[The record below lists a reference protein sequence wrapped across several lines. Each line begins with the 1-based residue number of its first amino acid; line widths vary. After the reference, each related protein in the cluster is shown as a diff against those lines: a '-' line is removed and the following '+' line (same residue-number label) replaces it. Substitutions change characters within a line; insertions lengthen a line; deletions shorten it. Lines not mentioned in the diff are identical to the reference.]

1 MPASL
6 TAAIP
11 ALPALLL
18 GFFLMQTGNTF
29 QGTILSIRGEIEGF
43 TLAQIGAVG
52 AGFWAG
58 VIIGSLYAARVIRR
72 VGHVRTFAAFGAIAG
87 AAPLLHLL
95 IVNPFVW
102 MAARA
107 LTGFCFA
114 AMFIVIESWLNAGA
128 GSENRGQILS
138 IYGMTGLL
146 AGVSGQLLL
155 PTTDP
160 AGFRPFCIIA
170 CIISFALVP
179 IALTQG
185 APPPP
190 PGERSH
196 VGLARLYRDS
206 PLGVAAGFLS
216 GVTTGA
222 FFTLGPIFAEQ
233 RGLSTVQIAVFM
245 ACGTLG
251 GFAAAWPL
259 GLLSDRYDRRVVII
273 AAAAAAAASLLAM
286 LALVPG
292 DAYPWLLYLCVALF
306 GGMIIPTYS
315 LALAH
320 LSDAV
325 AQEEM
330 VAASSGLLLA
340 HGAGAAAGPLIAGFA
355 MSATPPGLSFTLIAA
370 QTLIVLFGVTRLY
383 SRPARPAARKSAFA
397 LEPPVPVGTEF
408 AAAHSTKASA

>member
-1 MPASL
+1 MPRAL

-18 GFFLMQTGNTF
+18 GFWLMQTGNTL
-29 QGTILSIRGEIEGF
+29 QGTVLSIRGEIEGF

-52 AGFWAG
+52 AAFWAG
-58 VIIGSLYAARVIRR
+58 IVVGSLLAVRVIRR
-72 VGHVRTFAAFGAIAG
+72 VGHIRTFAAFGAIAST
-87 AAPLLHLL
+87 APLVHLL
-95 IVNPFVW
+95 VVDPFVW
-102 MAARA
+102 IAARG

-114 AMFIVIESWLNAGA
+114 GMFIVVESWLNAGA
-128 GSENRGQILS
+128 NSENRGQILS

-146 AGVSGQLLL
+146 AGVGGQLLL
-155 PTTDP
+155 PVTDP

-185 APPPP
+185 AAPAP
-190 PGERSH
+190 PGEGAH
-196 VGLARLYRDS
+196 VPLARLYRDS

-222 FFTLGPIFAEQ
+222 FFTLGPIFAEG
-233 RGLSTVQIAVFM
+233 RGLGIGEIAIFM
-245 ACGTLG
+245 ASGTVG
-251 GFAAAWPL
+251 GFVAAWPL
-259 GLLSDRYDRRVVII
+259 GLLSDRYDRRLVII
-273 AAAAAAAASLLAM
+273 GAAAAAAASLIAM

-325 AQEEM
+325 QQDEM
-330 VAASSGLLLA
+330 VAASGGLLLA
-340 HGAGAAAGPLIAGFA
+340 HGAGAAAGPLIGGFA
-355 MSATPPGLSFTLIAA
+355 MSATPRGLSYMLVAA
-370 QTLIVLFGVTRLY
+370 QVLIVLFGVWRLV
-383 SRPARPAARKSAFA
+383 SGARVPARHKSAFMV
-397 LEPPVPVGTEF
+397 EPPVPVGTEF
-408 AAAHSTKASA
+408 AAAHSTQA

>member
-1 MPASL
+1 MPAKL
-6 TAAIP
+6 MAAIP

-43 TLAQIGAVG
+43 TLTEIGAVG

-58 VIIGSLYAARVIRR
+58 VIVGSLRAAGVIRR
-72 VGHVRTFAAFGAIAG
+72 VGHIRTFAAFGAIA
-87 AAPLLHLL
+87 ATAPLLHLL
-95 IVNPFVW
+95 IVNPLVW
-102 MAARA
+102 IAARA

-114 AMFIVIESWLNAGA
+114 GMFIVIESWLNAGA
-128 GSENRGQILS
+128 SSENRGQILS
-138 IYGMTGLL
+138 IYAMTGLL
-146 AGVSGQLLL
+146 AGIGGQLLL

-160 AGFRPFCIIA
+160 AGFRAFCIIA
-170 CIISFALVP
+170 CIISVALVP

-185 APPPP
+185 AAPAP
-190 PGERSH
+190 PGEGGH
-196 VGLARLYRDS
+196 VSLSRLYRDS
-206 PLGVAAGFLS
+206 PLGVTAGFLS

-222 FFTLGPIFAEQ
+222 FFTLGPIFAER
-233 RGLSTVQIAVFM
+233 RGLGTGEIAIFM

-251 GFAAAWPL
+251 GFVAAWPL
-259 GLLSDRYDRRVVII
+259 GLLSDRFDRRLVITG
-273 AAAAAAAASLLAM
+273 AAAAAAASLIAM
-286 LALVPG
+286 MAVVPT

-330 VAASSGLLLA
+330 VAASGGLLLA
-340 HGAGAAAGPLIAGFA
+340 HGSGAAAGPLIAGFA
-355 MSATPPGLSFTLIAA
+355 MSSVPSGLSFTLVAA
-370 QTLIVLFGVTRLY
+370 QALIVLFGALRLV
-383 SRPARPAARKSAFA
+383 SRAPPAAHKNAFA

-408 AAAHSTKASA
+408 AAAHAMQA

>member
-6 TAAIP
+6 TAAVP

-52 AGFWAG
+52 AGFWGG
-58 VIIGSLYAARVIRR
+58 VIIGSLRASGVIRR
-72 VGHVRTFAAFGAIAG
+72 VGQIRTFAACGAIA
-87 AAPLLHLL
+87 ATAPLVHLL
-95 IVNPFVW
+95 VMDPFVW
-102 MAARA
+102 IAARA

-114 AMFIVIESWLNAGA
+114 GMFIVVESWLNAGA
-128 GSENRGQILS
+128 SSENRGQILS

-146 AGVSGQLLL
+146 AGIGGQLLL
-155 PTTDP
+155 PLTDP
-160 AGFRPFCIIA
+160 AGFRPFSIIA
-170 CIISFALVP
+170 CIISLALVP
-179 IALTQG
+179 IALTQSAPP
-185 APPPP
+185 APPPE
-190 PGERSH
+190 GAH
-196 VGLARLYRDS
+196 VSLNRLYRDS
-206 PLGVAAGFLS
+206 PLGVVVGFLG

-222 FFTLGPIFAEQ
+222 FFTLGPIFAER
-233 RGLSTVQIAVFM
+233 RGLATGEIAVFM

-251 GFAAAWPL
+251 GFVAAWPL
-259 GLLSDRYDRRVVII
+259 GLLSDRYDRRLVIVGAAS
-273 AAAAAAAASLLAM
+273 AAAVSLMAM
-286 LALVPG
+286 LALVPAT
-292 DAYPWLLYLCVALF
+292 AYPWLLYLCVALF

-325 AQEEM
+325 SQEEM
-330 VAASSGLLLA
+330 VAASGGLLLA

-355 MSATPPGLSFTLIAA
+355 MSATPRGLSYTLIAA
-370 QTLIVLFGVTRLY
+370 QALIVLFGVGRLVF
-383 SRPARPAARKSAFA
+383 RAAPVTHKSAFA

-408 AAAHSTKASA
+408 AAAHSTNV

>member
-58 VIIGSLYAARVIRR
+58 VIIGSLCAARVIRR
-72 VGHVRTFAAFGAIAG
+72 VGHIRTFAAFGAIAG
-87 AAPLLHLL
+87 AAPLVHLL
-95 IVNPFVW
+95 VVDPFVW
-102 MAARA
+102 MATRA

-128 GSENRGQILS
+128 SSENRGQILS

-146 AGVSGQLLL
+146 AGIGGQLLL

-160 AGFRPFCIIA
+160 AGFKPFCIIA
-170 CIISFALVP
+170 CIISLALVP

-185 APPPP
+185 TAPAP

-206 PLGVAAGFLS
+206 PLAVGAGFL
-216 GVTTGA
+216 GGMTTGA

-233 RGLSTVQIAVFM
+233 RGLSTGQIAVFM

-251 GFAAAWPL
+251 GFVAAWPL
-259 GLLSDRYDRRVVII
+259 GS
-273 AAAAAAAASLLAM
+273 
-286 LALVPG
+286 
-292 DAYPWLLYLCVALF
+292 
-306 GGMIIPTYS
+306 
-315 LALAH
+315 
-320 LSDAV
+320 AV
-325 AQEEM
+325 G
-330 VAASSGLLLA
+330 S
-340 HGAGAAAGPLIAGFA
+340 P
-355 MSATPPGLSFTLIAA
+355 
-370 QTLIVLFGVTRLY
+370 
-383 SRPARPAARKSAFA
+383 
-397 LEPPVPVGTEF
+397 
-408 AAAHSTKASA
+408 

>member
-1 MPASL
+1 MPGRL
-6 TAAIP
+6 TATIP

-58 VIIGSLYAARVIRR
+58 VIIGSLRASAMIRR
-72 VGHVRTFAAFGAIAG
+72 VGHIRTFAAFGAIA
-87 AAPLLHLL
+87 ATAPLLHLL
-95 IVNPFVW
+95 VVDPFVW
-102 MAARA
+102 IAARA

-114 AMFIVIESWLNAGA
+114 AMFIVVESWLNAGA
-128 GSENRGQILS
+128 SAENRGQILS

-146 AGVSGQLLL
+146 AGIGGQLLL

-160 AGFRPFCIIA
+160 AGFRAFCIIA
-170 CIISFALVP
+170 CIISVALVP
-179 IALTQG
+179 VALTR
-185 APPPP
+185 APAPALPDES
-190 PGERSH
+190 GH
-196 VGLARLYRDS
+196 VGLGRLYRDS
-206 PLGVAAGFLS
+206 PLGVVAGFLG

-222 FFTLGPIFAEQ
+222 FFTLGPIFAER
-233 RGLSTVQIAVFM
+233 RGLGTGEIAIFM

-251 GFAAAWPL
+251 GFVAAWPL
-259 GLLSDRYDRRVVII
+259 GLLSDRYDRRLVII
-273 AAAAAAAASLLAM
+273 GAAAAAAASLIGMMAI
-286 LALVPG
+286 VPT

-325 AQEEM
+325 DQNEM
-330 VAASSGLLLA
+330 VAASGGLLLA
-340 HGAGAAAGPLIAGFA
+340 HGSGAAAGPLIAGFA
-355 MSATPPGLSFTLIAA
+355 MEAIPGGLSFTLIAA
-370 QTLIVLFGVTRLY
+370 QILIVLFGALRLV
-383 SRPARPAARKSAFA
+383 SRAPPVAHKSTFA
-397 LEPPVPVGTEF
+397 LEPPVPVGTGF
-408 AAAHSTKASA
+408 AAAHATQA

>member
-1 MPASL
+1 MPARL
-6 TAAIP
+6 MAAIP

-58 VIIGSLYAARVIRR
+58 VIIGSLRAAALIRR
-72 VGHVRTFAAFGAIAG
+72 VGHIRTFAALGAVAG
-87 AAPLLHLL
+87 VAPLVHLL
-95 IVNPFVW
+95 LVDPYVW
-102 MAARA
+102 IAARA

-114 AMFIVIESWLNAGA
+114 GMFIVVESWLNAGA
-128 GSENRGQILS
+128 SSENRGQVLS
-138 IYGMTGLL
+138 IYAMTGLV
-146 AGVSGQLLL
+146 AGIGGQLLL

-160 AGFRPFCIIA
+160 AGFKPFCIIA
-170 CIISFALVP
+170 CLISLALVP

-185 APPPP
+185 AAPAP
-190 PGERSH
+190 PGEGGQ
-196 VGLARLYRDS
+196 VGLGRLYRDS
-206 PLGVAAGFLS
+206 PLGVAAGFL
-216 GVTTGA
+216 GGATTGA
-222 FFTLGPIFAEQ
+222 FFALGPIFAEG
-233 RGLSTVQIAVFM
+233 RGLSIGQIAIFM

-251 GFAAAWPL
+251 GFIAAWPL
-259 GLLSDRYDRRVVII
+259 GLLSDRCDRRLVII
-273 AAAAAAAASLLAM
+273 GAAAAAAASLIAM

-330 VAASSGLLLA
+330 VAASGGLLLA
-340 HGAGAAAGPLIAGFA
+340 HGAGAAVGPLIAGFA
-355 MSATPPGLSFTLIAA
+355 MSATPRGLSYTLVAA
-370 QTLIVLFGVTRLY
+370 QVLIVVFGVVRLV
-383 SRPARPAARKSAFA
+383 SRAAPPAAQKGTFA

-408 AAAHSTKASA
+408 AAAHSTEG